1 MRFKVYEIA
10 RKEEFRKL
18 LPLVGTAVPTL
29 RRGRHGRRAGGG
41 RVVHH
46 VVLKLA
52 GVGLGVVGLAHCH
65 TTFGTGQAAPV
76 TEATL
81 ETGLK
86 LSSLVVLVGF
96 GEVRVSVVPPVVAK
110 EVAPAAPATPAA

>member
-1 MRFKVYEIA
+1 MVQ
-10 RKEEFRKL
+10 L
-18 LPLVGTAVPTL
+18 SL
-29 RRGRHGRRAGGG
+29 RCGRHGRRAGGG

-52 GVGLGVVGLAHCH
+52 GVGLGVVDLAHCH

-86 LSSLVVLVGF
+86 LSSLVVPVGF

>member
-1 MRFKVYEIA
+1 MGIK
-10 RKEEFRKL
+10 
-18 LPLVGTAVPTL
+18 
-29 RRGRHGRRAGGG
+29 
-41 RVVHH
+41 
-46 VVLKLA
+46 
-52 GVGLGVVGLAHCH
+52 GLAHGL

-86 LSSLVVLVGF
+86 LPSLVVPVGF

-110 EVAPAAPATPAA
+110 EVAPAAPATSAA